1 MSSNSR
7 HSLIKNL
14 LTSAPRGRPM
24 DLATLDEQGV
34 SAFLAAKYARSGWL
48 KRLSQGVYAFA
59 GDTLNRDQC
68 LLFLQAQIKGLHVG
82 GKTAL
87 AWQGVRHNVTAR
99 ERLTLWGDDKRAK
112 LPKWFV
118 EVYPATYRSTT
129 LFKYYVLNYGVG
141 TPLGLPNGL
150 QVSEPER
157 AVLEMLY
164 EVGKSQDMEEA
175 RNLFESLR
183 GLRFEVM
190 GELLSQCTSVK
201 TVRLFLLW
209 AKETEVLDVIALREK
224 YPLTDGSASRWMGRT
239 SDGTLLILPK
249 VV

>member
-14 LTSAPRGRPM
+14 HVSAPRGRPM
-24 DLATLDEQGV
+24 DLAMLDAQGV
-34 SAFLAAKYARSGWL
+34 SAFLAAKHARSGWL
-48 KRLSQGVYAFA
+48 KRLAQGVYAFA

-68 LLFLQAQIKGLHVG
+68 LLFLQGQISGLHVA

-87 AWQGVRHNVTAR
+87 AWQGVRHNLSLR
-99 ERLTLWGDDKRAK
+99 EHLMLWGDDKRAK

-118 EVYPATYRSTT
+118 EQFPASYRSTT
-129 LFKYYVLNYGVG
+129 LFSAKATTYGIG
-141 TPLGLPNGL
+141 TPPGLLEGVR
-150 QVSEPER
+150 VSVPER

-164 EVGKSQDMEEA
+164 EVGKSQDLEEA
-175 RNLFESLR
+175 RNLFESVR

-209 AKETEVLDVIALREK
+209 ARETEVLNVGALREK
-224 YPLTDGSASRWMGRT
+224 YSLPVGSSSRWMGRMA
-239 SDGTLLILPK
+239 DGTLLSLPND
-249 VV
+249 

>member
-1 MSSNSR
+1 MS
-7 HSLIKNL
+7 
-14 LTSAPRGRPM
+14 
-24 DLATLDEQGV
+24 LAALEAHGV

-48 KRLSQGVYAFA
+48 KRLAQGVYAFA

-68 LLFLQAQIKGLHVG
+68 LLFLQDQITGLHVA

-87 AWQGVRHNVTAR
+87 AWQGVRHNLSLH
-99 ERLTLWGDDKRAK
+99 EHLMLWGDDKRAK

-118 EVYPATYRSTT
+118 DQFPASYRSTT
-129 LFKYYVLNYGVG
+129 LFSSEATSSGIG
-141 TPLGLPNGL
+141 TPPGLL
-150 QVSEPER
+150 DDVRVSVPER

-164 EVGKSQDMEEA
+164 EVGKSQDLEEA

-190 GELLSQCTSVK
+190 GELLSQCASVK

-209 AKETEVLDVIALREK
+209 ARETEVLNVSALREK
-224 YPLTDGSASRWMGRT
+224 YALPVGSSSRWMGHMA
-239 SDGTLLILPK
+239 DGTLLSLPND
-249 VV
+249 

>member
-7 HSLIKNL
+7 HSLIKSL
-14 LTSAPRGRPM
+14 LVSVPRGRPM
-24 DLATLDEQGV
+24 DIAMLDVQGV
-34 SAFLAAKYARSGWL
+34 SAFLAAKHARSGWL
-48 KRLSQGVYAFA
+48 KRLAQGVYAFA

-68 LLFLQAQIKGLHVG
+68 LLFLQGQISGLHVA

-87 AWQGVRHNVTAR
+87 AWQGVRHNLSVR
-99 ERLTLWGDDKRAK
+99 EQLMLWGDDKRAK
-112 LPKWFV
+112 LPLWFV
-118 EVYPATYRSTT
+118 DQFPASYRSTA
-129 LFKYYVLNYGVG
+129 LFSSKAISVGIG
-141 TPLGLPNGL
+141 TPPGLLEGVR
-150 QVSEPER
+150 VSVPER

-175 RNLFESLR
+175 KNLFESLR

-209 AKETEVLDVIALREK
+209 AKETEVLNVGALRDK
-224 YPLTDGSASRWMGRT
+224 YSLPVGSSSRWMGRMA
-239 SDGTLLILPK
+239 DGTILSLPND
-249 VV
+249 

>member
-1 MSSNSR
+1 
-7 HSLIKNL
+7 
-14 LTSAPRGRPM
+14 M
-24 DLATLDEQGV
+24 DLAMLDEQGV

-48 KRLSQGVYAFA
+48 KRLSQGVYAFT

-68 LLFLQAQIKGLHVG
+68 LLFLQAHIKGLHVG
-82 GKTAL
+82 GKAAL
-87 AWQGVRHNVTAR
+87 AWQGVRHNVAAR
-99 ERLTLWGDDKRAK
+99 ENLTLWGDDKRAK

-118 EVYPATYRSTT
+118 EEYPATYRSTT
-129 LFKYYVLNYGVG
+129 LFNKEGFDYGVSA
-141 TPLGLPNGL
+141 PLGLLSGL

-157 AVLEMLY
+157 AVLEMLC

-190 GELLSQCTSVK
+190 GKLLSQCTSVK
-201 TVRLFLLW
+201 TLRLFLLW
-209 AKETEVLDVIALREK
+209 AKETEVMDVRALREK
-224 YPLTDGSASRWMGRT
+224 YSLSDGSTSRWMGRMA
-239 SDGTLLILPK
+239 DGALLILPK